1 MELYKLSVSLQG
13 SFTAGI
19 TGLGE
24 DIGTVAAGIVQ
35 SLQDAATWQEAAAS
49 GVFGGIGMI
58 SSPIFMIFLLI
69 LMGYAVIKVF
79 FANLKRGGILLI
91 QIAVQERYGEHEQVE
106 QSGQGE
112 ESIEDARTAIEEAK
126 SERREQAESDGTEA
140 VIPELPPEQEN
151 PLEVVHAIKQNAL
164 LGMTLGDFGAVST
177 RQTDLGDSIERR
189 QKQTGNME
197 IQVSDWYD
205 RILAL
210 EYMDQ
215 YFGDYLG
222 ESEDHALAYELEYVL
237 AGKGSDK
244 ENLESV
250 IKRLLFVR
258 EAANITH
265 ILGDGDKRAKTLG
278 MAEALAGFTGNPAV
292 VRLVQTGVIAA
303 WAYVESIL
311 DIRALLAGDKI
322 ALIKTETQWTAQFGS
337 LAAAFE
343 DGKKAKN
350 CENGVSY
357 QGYLKGFLYTVSSE
371 RLAYRMMD
379 IMERTVRLHPMYA
392 DCRMDHVLCGISYRM
407 DYEWQ
412 PLFSGLM
419 VHTGRDLS
427 GLCYQTQRTF
437 SYD

>member
-1 MELYKLSVSLQG
+1 M
-13 SFTAGI
+13 
-19 TGLGE
+19 
-24 DIGTVAAGIVQ
+24 
-35 SLQDAATWQEAAAS
+35 
-49 GVFGGIGMI
+49 
-58 SSPIFMIFLLI
+58 
-69 LMGYAVIKVF
+69 
-79 FANLKRGGILLI
+79 
-91 QIAVQERYGEHEQVE
+91 
-106 QSGQGE
+106 
-112 ESIEDARTAIEEAK
+112 
-126 SERREQAESDGTEA
+126 
-140 VIPELPPEQEN
+140 
-151 PLEVVHAIKQNAL
+151 
-164 LGMTLGDFGAVST
+164 
-177 RQTDLGDSIERR
+177 
-189 QKQTGNME
+189 
-197 IQVSDWYD
+197 
-205 RILAL
+205 
-210 EYMDQ
+210 
-215 YFGDYLG
+215 
-222 ESEDHALAYELEYVL
+222 
-237 AGKGSDK
+237 
-244 ENLESV
+244 
-250 IKRLLFVR
+250 
-258 EAANITH
+258 
-265 ILGDGDKRAKTLG
+265 
-278 MAEALAGFTGNPAV
+278 
-292 VRLVQTGVIAA
+292 RLVQTGVIAA

-392 DCRMDHVLCGISYRM
+392 DCRMDHVLGGISYRM

>member
-1 MELYKLSVSLQG
+1 M
-13 SFTAGI
+13 
-19 TGLGE
+19 
-24 DIGTVAAGIVQ
+24 
-35 SLQDAATWQEAAAS
+35 
-49 GVFGGIGMI
+49 
-58 SSPIFMIFLLI
+58 
-69 LMGYAVIKVF
+69 
-79 FANLKRGGILLI
+79 
-91 QIAVQERYGEHEQVE
+91 
-106 QSGQGE
+106 
-112 ESIEDARTAIEEAK
+112 
-126 SERREQAESDGTEA
+126 
-140 VIPELPPEQEN
+140 IPELPPEQEN

-177 RQTDLGDSIERR
+177 RQTNLSDSIERR

-197 IQVSDWYD
+197 MQASAWYD

-210 EYMDQ
+210 EYIDL

-237 AGKGSDK
+237 AGKESDK

-322 ALIKTETQWTAQFGS
+322 VLIKKMRRSGRRS
-337 LAAAFE
+337 LAVLRRRLKME
-343 DGKKAKN
+343 KRQKN

-357 QGYLKGFLYTVSSE
+357 QGYLKGFLYTMSSE

-392 DCRMDHVLCGISYRM
+392 DCRMDHVLCSISYRM

>member
-1 MELYKLSVSLQG
+1 M
-13 SFTAGI
+13 
-19 TGLGE
+19 
-24 DIGTVAAGIVQ
+24 
-35 SLQDAATWQEAAAS
+35 
-49 GVFGGIGMI
+49 
-58 SSPIFMIFLLI
+58 
-69 LMGYAVIKVF
+69 
-79 FANLKRGGILLI
+79 
-91 QIAVQERYGEHEQVE
+91 
-106 QSGQGE
+106 
-112 ESIEDARTAIEEAK
+112 
-126 SERREQAESDGTEA
+126 
-140 VIPELPPEQEN
+140 IPELPPEQEN

-322 ALIKTETQWTAQFGS
+322 ALIKLRRSGQRS
-337 LAAAFE
+337 LAVLRRRL
-343 DGKKAKN
+343 KTAKR
-350 CENGVSY
+350 
-357 QGYLKGFLYTVSSE
+357 QKTAKTV
-371 RLAYRMMD
+371 
-379 IMERTVRLHPMYA
+379 
-392 DCRMDHVLCGISYRM
+392 
-407 DYEWQ
+407 
-412 PLFSGLM
+412 
-419 VHTGRDLS
+419 
-427 GLCYQTQRTF
+427 
-437 SYD
+437 

>member
-1 MELYKLSVSLQG
+1 MKETILLVDDEQQVRVHV
-13 SFTAGI
+13 
-19 TGLGE
+19 GL
-24 DIGTVAAGIVQ
+24 TLRNA
-35 SLQDAATWQEAAAS
+35 
-49 GVFGGIGMI
+49 
-58 SSPIFMIFLLI
+58 
-69 LMGYAVIKVF
+69 GYAVLTAGSGEEALQT
-79 FANLKRGGILLI
+79 FARRRTSIAIVDAGLADLSGLELLKRWKAIAPDTEIILTLDRDKLDLAGESLKLEASDVLFRPVDPEVLLI
-91 QIAVQERYGEHEQVE
+91 VVKRAQERISMRSELHECT
-106 QSGQGE
+106 
-112 ESIEDARTAIEEAK
+112 I
-126 SERREQAESDGTEA
+126 
-140 VIPELPPEQEN
+140 
-151 PLEVVHAIKQNAL
+151 
-164 LGMTLGDFGAVST
+164 
-177 RQTDLGDSIERR
+177 
-189 QKQTGNME
+189 
-197 IQVSDWYD
+197 
-205 RILAL
+205 
-210 EYMDQ
+210 
-215 YFGDYLG
+215 
-222 ESEDHALAYELEYVL
+222 
-237 AGKGSDK
+237 
-244 ENLESV
+244 NLESV

-392 DCRMDHVLCGISYRM
+392 DCRMDHVLCVISYRM